1 MWNTEQVEE
10 QTTWDGLWENAAEY
24 EGKLSIF
31 DSPDFIADA
40 ALHLMATQPDL
51 GIKNPYQLTQE
62 QFDAAIA
69 LLEEARQPRGAVLV
83 RNDVRRADHGL
94 AAGDVTIGTT
104 WQYMVNSLV
113 AEEAPVQAI
122 KPARGRRDGPTPG

>member
-1 MWNTEQVEE
+1 MFEGLKNQPHNSKDGVSYGVPHGRGPNLLMWNTEQVEE

-51 GIKNPYQLTQE
+51 GIKNPY
-62 QFDAAIA
+62 
-69 LLEEARQPRGAVLV
+69 R
-83 RNDVRRADHGL
+83 
-94 AAGDVTIGTT
+94 
-104 WQYMVNSLV
+104 
-113 AEEAPVQAI
+113 
-122 KPARGRRDGPTPG
+122 

>member
-1 MWNTEQVEE
+1 MASGRTRPSTRASW
-10 QTTWDGLWENAAEY
+10 
-24 EGKLSIF
+24 SIF

-69 LLEEARQPRGAVLV
+69 LLEELDSHGAQYWSGTTFGEQIT
-83 RNDVRRADHGL
+83 AF
-94 AAGDVTIGTT
+94 AAGDDDRNDGSTCRTASSPRKRWCRRSSRPGHGWPGT
-104 WQYMVNSLV
+104 
-113 AEEAPVQAI
+113 
-122 KPARGRRDGPTPG
+122 G